1 MDEAQQE
8 GGRGM
13 DLQKRL
19 GKSLKRLNTAIRRL
33 VAKAP
38 EFDEL
43 RKILREE
50 QVELAIYVVPII
62 GGKPAGEELRFELTE
77 DDRTF
82 LKKVGIKF

>member
-1 MDEAQQE
+1 
-8 GGRGM
+8 M

-19 GKSLKRLNTAIRRL
+19 AKHLKRLNSAIRRL
-33 VAKAP
+33 VAKSS

-43 RKILREE
+43 RQILREE

-62 GGKPAGEELRFELTE
+62 GGKPAGQELRFELTD
-77 DDRTF
+77 DDRAF

>member
-1 MDEAQQE
+1 ME
-8 GGRGM
+8 
-13 DLQKRL
+13 LQKRL
-19 GKSLKRLNTAIRRL
+19 AKHLKLLNKAIRKI
-33 VAKAP
+33 VARAP

-43 RKILREE
+43 RTLLRNE

-62 GGKPAGEELRFELTE
+62 GGKRTGEELRFELTD